1 MTQLVKG
8 VVLVCCLLGFA
19 GFSNLCDA
27 RPQNQQARAAPE
39 QDAGAT
45 VSSTAD
51 VEASKSITSAD
62 PALHLDDRDYRLGRH
77 MLTNFA
83 QDQKAIWTA
92 PGRLRFAD
100 ANWLVPVSGFTAGLL
115 VTDRDVTAHLSADPK
130 TISHYKNLSNAG
142 VAALVGGAGGLWLLS
157 HAAHNDHWRETG
169 FLAGE
174 AAVNSLVAVE
184 AMKYS
189 LQRQRPFQGD
199 GSGAFFQGGTS
210 FPSEHA
216 AAAWSVAGVI
226 AHEYPGPLSKIMA
239 YGLASLVS
247 YSRVRSRQHFPS
259 DVFVGSLLG
268 EMIAQNVYSRHH
280 DPELGGEAWKSIRE
294 FSRGDGTPANQ
305 GSPYVPLDSW
315 IYPAMERLASLG
327 GLDEEFM
334 GMRPWT
340 RGECARLVS
349 GAAGELA
356 DTGSA
361 NRETSGLIEALQREF
376 RSEIEGT
383 TGQDRAAFRLES
395 LYSRTE
401 HISGMPLT
409 DGYTFAQTQFNDF
422 GRPYGQGW
430 STVNGFSTYATQG
443 RWVMYVRG
451 ELQTAPSI
459 PALSLST
466 REFVQRVDGYP
477 QLPPGTA
484 QPAVN
489 HFSLLDAYVGLA
501 WSNWQLSFGRQS
513 LWWGPGEGG
522 PLMFSDNTQPVNMFR
537 VNRVS
542 PLQLPSILKFLGP
555 LRMEFFIGQVSG
567 HRFVATPTGAT
578 GSWSQLLDPQP
589 FIHGEKLSLRP
600 TRNLELGLSRT
611 TIFAGQ
617 GIPFTTHTF
626 LRSLFNVGHF
636 TGAGGDSTYPGDR
649 LSGLDFSYR
658 IPKLRNWLT
667 IYGNGYANDQIIFLP
682 TGYPERAIWV
692 AGFYLSRF
700 PRVSKLDLRLEG
712 GYTDNPLGGYLAQG
726 YYYGNLRYLN
736 GYTSDGNVLGSWI
749 GRGGQSEQVWT
760 NYWFSAHN
768 RLQLNFRHQKISQ
781 QFIPGG
787 GSLTDVGVRGDF
799 WLRPNLNFSVSVQH
813 ERWLF
818 PVIQTNAERN
828 VAATVQ
834 IVFQPQNL
842 FQRSVTNENTM
853 NSGNGGRP

>member
-19 GFSNLCDA
+19 GFSNRCDA
-27 RPQNQQARAAPE
+27 RPQNQQASATPE
-39 QDAGAT
+39 QDAGVT
-45 VSSTAD
+45 VSSIAD

-92 PGRLRFAD
+92 PSRLRFAD
-100 ANWLVPVSGFTAGLL
+100 ADWLVPVSGFTAGLL
-115 VTDRDVTAHLSADPK
+115 VTDRDVTTHLSADPK

-184 AMKYS
+184 AMKYT
-189 LQRQRPFQGD
+189 LRRQRPFQGD
-199 GSGAFFQGGTS
+199 GSGAFFQDGTS

-226 AHEYPGPLSKIMA
+226 AHEYPGPLSKIIA

-259 DVFVGSLLG
+259 DVFVGSLVG

-294 FSRGDGTPANQ
+294 FARGDGTPANQ

-327 GLDEEFM
+327 ALDDEFV

-340 RGECARLVS
+340 RSECARLVS
-349 GAAGELA
+349 DAAGDLA
-356 DTGSA
+356 DNGNEKGEA
-361 NRETSGLIEALQREF
+361 SGLIEALQREF
-376 RSEIEGT
+376 RSEMEGA
-383 TGQDRAAFRLES
+383 TGQDRVAFRLES

-409 DGYTFAQTQFNDF
+409 DGYTFVQTQFNDF

-430 STVNGFSTYATQG
+430 STINGFSTYATQG
-443 RWVMYVRG
+443 RWVAYVRG
-451 ELQTAPSI
+451 EAQSAPSI

-466 REFVQRVDGYP
+466 REFVQRVDSYP

-484 QPAVN
+484 QPAAN
-489 HFSLLDAYVGLA
+489 EFGLLDAYVAMA

-522 PLMFSDNTQPVNMFR
+522 SLMLSDNARPIDMFR

-578 GSWSQLLDPQP
+578 GSWSQPLDPQP
-589 FIHGEKLSLRP
+589 SIHGEKLSLRP

-617 GIPFTTHTF
+617 GIPFTTHKF
-626 LRSLFNVGHF
+626 LHSLFNVGHY
-636 TGAGGDSTYPGDR
+636 TGPEGSSDYPGDR
-649 LSGLDFSYR
+649 LSGLDFTYR
-658 IPKLRNWLT
+658 VPKLRNWLT
-667 IYGNGYANDQIIFLP
+667 IYGDGYANDQIIFMP
-682 TGYPERAIWV
+682 TGYPERAAWV
-692 AGFYLSRF
+692 AGAYLAKF
-700 PRVSKLDLRLEG
+700 PGISKVDLRVEG
-712 GYTDNPLGGYLAQG
+712 GYTNNPLGGYLSRG
-726 YYYGNLRYLN
+726 FYYSNIHYLN
-736 GYTSDGNVLGSWI
+736 GYTSDGNVLGSWM
-749 GRGGQSEQVWT
+749 GRGGESEQVWT
-760 NYWFSAHN
+760 NYWFSARN

-828 VAATVQ
+828 VGATVQ

-842 FQRSVTNENTM
+842 FQRSVTNENTA